1 MQTRFSAIPSIPE
14 DAIKSIKP
22 IRASFGLAY
31 CEDGSVWV
39 IPLSCKGNPIHDT
52 NGDVH
57 TLAELEIGQTMA
69 RDEHLDSHIYDCI
82 NIGKNAYY
90 EESKSSQT
98 KDRQYYEKII
108 KDAYGSK
115 KGLET
120 VEEGI
125 RFTDTLRALFCIK
138 PYNKK
143 GSGRI

>member
-57 TLAELEIGQTMA
+57 TLAELESGQTMT
-69 RDEHLDSHIYDCI
+69 RDEHLDGHIYDCI
-82 NIGKNAYY
+82 NIGKNAYC

-120 VEEGI
+120 VEEGMN
-125 RFTDTLRALFCIK
+125 FMNALQALFGIK
-138 PYNKK
+138 LYNKK
-143 GSGRI
+143 RGDRI